1 MDPDISREIF
11 AEAVSLT
18 NTYAR
23 GLLQRE
29 GMTWGPLP
37 SARNRLEQAM
47 RVGTSG
53 TSAAATPWLLAGRDA
68 GAEAGVEVVSCRGDS
83 RNQNGNPIGRGQI
96 SEYLNDATIAAWVE
110 RQELTALHGPRREGH
125 PRGLHGP
132 SVDVI

>member
-68 GAEAGVEVVSCRGDS
+68 GAVSRTGRSASTS
-83 RNQNGNPIGRGQI
+83 RPSRSPRTGR
-96 SEYLNDATIAAWVE
+96 
-110 RQELTALHGPRREGH
+110 
-125 PRGLHGP
+125 
-132 SVDVI
+132 